1 MATLA
6 RRLVIVYEEC
16 RLFDRRDNPSLSTL
30 PPDDRDDGPRAGI
43 TRRRAPSAADRAME
57 RQRLRTV
64 SRQPGV
70 SQILRRLPDAVV
82 TFDPQWRYVFMN
94 KQAER
99 NHGCSAREFLGRCVW
114 DVFPE
119 GRDLESYRRY
129 MLAME
134 RQEEDSFEEYLPMFG
149 RWFEQRLFPSL
160 DGLTVIARDI
170 TDWQVV
176 PGSAEGRAPVRAVAP
191 AAAPEVPEAPED
203 PAENPLRIFT
213 TFFARPECREE
224 LVARFRESEPLLS
237 LLEEAGALATELQI
251 SDDPTGPLVVTA
263 LWPNAEVHARWLTL
277 AVRGELLQNIAHLV
291 EEVCV
296 EKYQVVRRSMP
307 RRRR

>member
-1 MATLA
+1 VTTLA
-6 RRLVIVYEEC
+6 RVHAVVYEQGTVFDPSNASSPKT
-16 RLFDRRDNPSLSTL
+16 RLAGG
-30 PPDDRDDGPRAGI
+30 DDETRGGI
-43 TRRRAPSAADRAME
+43 TRRRSPSAADRAME

-99 NHGCSAREFLGRCVW
+99 NHGKSAREFLGRSVW

-119 GRDLESYRRY
+119 GKGLESYRRY
-129 MLAME
+129 LRAME
-134 RQEEDSFEEYLPMFG
+134 LQEEDSYEEYLPMFG
-149 RWFEQRLFPSL
+149 RWFEQRLFPSP
-160 DGLTVIARDI
+160 DGLTVIARDV

-176 PGSAEGRAPVRAVAP
+176 RGGSAGRVPPVRTIESV
-191 AAAPEVPEAPED
+191 AAPDERQESA
-203 PAENPLRIFT
+203 AENPLRIFT
-213 TFFARPECREE
+213 TFFARQDCRPELAE
-224 LVARFRESEPLLS
+224 RFRNSESLLS
-237 LLEEAGALATELQI
+237 LLEDAGAITAELQI

-263 LWPNAEVHARWLTL
+263 LWPNAETQARWMELELRVTL
-277 AVRGELLQNIAHLV
+277 LDGIAHLV

-296 EKYQVVRRSMP
+296 EKYEVVRRSTPP
-307 RRRR
+307 RSR